1 MNYFQLKNLIKLKN
15 IKKNLYI
22 LKLIK
27 EIENIDELIK
37 KISEGELLSIEEF
50 NKVFSK
56 AKEILEQRKN
66 IAILKTPLIICGCIN
81 AHFEE
86 LKDIFITCGNISE
99 NKYLFLGD
107 YVGMDYQHLFY

>member
-1 MNYFQLKNLIKLKN
+1 MN
-15 IKKNLYI
+15 
-22 LKLIK
+22 
-27 EIENIDELIK
+27 EIENIDELIIK
-37 KISEGELLSIEEF
+37 TCKNKLLSIQEF
-50 NKVFSK
+50 KKLFFK
-56 AKEILEQRKN
+56 AKDILDKREN

>member
-1 MNYFQLKNLIKLKN
+1 MN
-15 IKKNLYI
+15 
-22 LKLIK
+22 
-27 EIENIDELIK
+27 EIENLDELIM
-37 KISEGELLSIEEF
+37 KIEKDELLSMEEF
-50 NKVFSK
+50 NKVFFK
-56 AKEILEQRKN
+56 AKDILNKREN

>member
-1 MNYFQLKNLIKLKN
+1 MN
-15 IKKNLYI
+15 
-22 LKLIK
+22 
-27 EIENIDELIK
+27 
-37 KISEGELLSIEEF
+37 SELLDKYCQFIRVIME
-50 NKVFSK
+50 
-56 AKEILEQRKN
+56 R
-66 IAILKTPLIICGCIN
+66 IN